1 MDIDIQ
7 LDCNVLALDVLKRI
21 KTKPIDKMEIEL
33 IEYRLKLCH
42 TQLQHYKQKIEEFK
56 YHLKMFEY

>member
-7 LDCNVLALDVLKRI
+7 FDCNVLALDILKRI

-42 TQLQHYKQKIEEFK
+42 TQLQKYKQKIEQFR
-56 YHLKMFEY
+56 YYLKMFEY